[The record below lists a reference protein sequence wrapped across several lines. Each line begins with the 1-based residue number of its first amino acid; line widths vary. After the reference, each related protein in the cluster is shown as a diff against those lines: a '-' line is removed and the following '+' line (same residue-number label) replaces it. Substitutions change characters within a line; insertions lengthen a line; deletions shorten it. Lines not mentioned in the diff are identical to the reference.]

1 MHSLRR
7 LGNARCLST
16 IPSIYPIPIRSHNF
30 LPPYRNRRR
39 TPLFRS
45 LGVERDRV
53 GGVKTKDDNEPQ
65 DYTIR
70 QKMKRIMKRYGAV
83 GFGVYASVYVS
94 FWSAFYVGF
103 ANDLIDTSFILGSS
117 GSIHEYVSE
126 TLDALTWTE
135 NYRDIIKNTPQLT
148 TAAVALL
155 ACKII
160 EPVRWGVTIA
170 ITPTVSKMIHDYR
183 KEGRE
188 RGGWGGRR

>member
-1 MHSLRR
+1 MGVSSGSL
-7 LGNARCLST
+7 CLT
-16 IPSIYPIPIRSHNF
+16 LSIHP
-30 LPPYRNRRR
+30 
-39 TPLFRS
+39 
-45 LGVERDRV
+45 
-53 GGVKTKDDNEPQ
+53 
-65 DYTIR
+65 
-70 QKMKRIMKRYGAV
+70 
-83 GFGVYASVYVS
+83 
-94 FWSAFYVGF
+94 SAFYVGF

-188 RGGWGGRR
+188 GRRGREEVKK